1 MATIKERNGSYQI
14 TVSCGYDIQG
24 KHLRETITFTP
35 EPGLTPKKRE
45 KAVEDFARKFEED
58 VKNGIALDGRKI
70 TLKAFANRWLSE
82 YAVQKLAP
90 KTLENYTNELNKR
103 ILPALGHMRL
113 AELRPAVL
121 NGFFVG
127 MIKDGARRDGKPGG
141 YSRATIKKTQDVLS
155 SVLRTATEC
164 MLAMIR
170 QYDTQCLSAAERGGN
185 LSELFAIPAREKIGR
200 AKGVPADQYKDAY
213 ANLLVEMEEQI
224 AAIAEKGEK
233 EE

>member
-70 TLKAFANRWLSE
+70 TLKAFADRWLSE

-90 KTLENYTNELNKR
+90 KTLEDYTNELNKR

-113 AELRPAVL
+113 AELRPAIL
-121 NGFFVG
+121 NSFFVG
-127 MIKDGARRDGKPGG
+127 MTKDGARRDRSPVDIPVQQ
-141 YSRATIKKTQDVLS
+141 SRKR
-155 SVLRTATEC
+155 RT
-164 MLAMIR
+164 
-170 QYDTQCLSAAERGGN
+170 CLPPS
-185 LSELFAIPAREKIGR
+185 
-200 AKGVPADQYKDAY
+200 
-213 ANLLVEMEEQI
+213 
-224 AAIAEKGEK
+224 
-233 EE
+233 